1 MVNREVYVPE
11 EDNEEN
17 TVLFPIFSVLGIT
30 MSERLK
36 DSVVYWTV
44 DFQG

>member
-17 TVLFPIFSVLGIT
+17 TDLFQIFSVLGIT

-36 DSVVYWTV
+36 DSVVY
-44 DFQG
+44 